1 MFKSSKLNERAKRI
15 HLQLWDTVSDIIC
28 TLLAA
33 IQIHEANT
41 NSFAS
46 NHSQAGQERFRSLT
60 TAFYRN
66 AMGFVIMFD
75 VTNEQSFMNIRPWLD
90 QLRLHSCCD
99 NPDIV
104 LCGNKADLETR
115 RVVPWSRANNE
126 AIKYGIP
133 YFETSAATGLNVSNA
148 IDALLELVMIR
159 MHKVVETNIPRVI
172 RGATH
177 GSAANGIPILL
188 HSTKNSN
195 GGSCLC

>member
-1 MFKSSKLNERAKRI
+1 
-15 HLQLWDTVSDIIC
+15 
-28 TLLAA
+28 
-33 IQIHEANT
+33 
-41 NSFAS
+41 
-46 NHSQAGQERFRSLT
+46 
-60 TAFYRN
+60 
-66 AMGFVIMFD
+66 MGFVIMFD